1 MDNLFY
7 LFGILYFVFST
18 YNFFTYDHNRD
29 VSVDVDTNITDLVEE
44 TEKIQQETKGKSI
57 KKYYPRHLL
66 GLMFFIWTYIGSFG
80 NFPEK
85 TFFIYNLIILI
96 SYTLILIAMGFSL
109 AFKTYRTIENNL
121 EFVEKEKCEKK
132 YIPLTKIIYFSE
144 MVIVGTILIIHYII
158 L

>member
-57 KKYYPRHLL
+57 KKYYPRYLL
-66 GLMFFIWTYIGSFG
+66 GLMFFLWTYIGSFG

-85 TFFIYNLIILI
+85 IFFIYNLIVLI
-96 SYTLILIAMGFSL
+96 TYTLILIVMGFSL

-132 YIPLTKIIYFSE
+132 YIPLTKIIYFLE
-144 MVIVGTILIIHYII
+144 MVVVGTIITIHYFI

>member
-7 LFGILYFVFST
+7 LFGILYFVVST

-29 VSVDVDTNITDLVEE
+29 VSVDIDTNISDLIEE
-44 TEKIQQETKGKSI
+44 TEEKKQENQEETI
-57 KKYYPRHLL
+57 KKYYPRYLL
-66 GLMFFIWTYIGSFG
+66 GFMFFIWTYIGSFG

-85 TFFIYNLIILI
+85 PFFIYNLIILI
-96 SYTLILIAMGFSL
+96 SYTLILIFLGFSL
-109 AFKTYRTIENNL
+109 AYKTYRTIENNL
-121 EFVEKEKCEKK
+121 DFPNKEKCKKK

-144 MVIVGTILIIHYII
+144 MIIVGLIITIHYFI

>member
-7 LFGILYFVFST
+7 LFGILYFVVST

-29 VSVDVDTNITDLVEE
+29 VSVDVDTNISDLLEE
-44 TEKIQQETKGKSI
+44 TEEKQQENQAEII
-57 KKYYPRHLL
+57 KKYYPRYLL
-66 GLMFFIWTYIGSFG
+66 GFMFFIWTYIGSFG

-85 TFFIYNLIILI
+85 MFFVYNLIVLI

-109 AFKTYRTIENNL
+109 AFKTYKTIENNL

-132 YIPLTKIIYFSE
+132 YIPLTKIIYFLE
-144 MVIVGTILIIHYII
+144 MVIVGSIITIHYLI

>member
-7 LFGILYFVFST
+7 LFGILYFVVST
-18 YNFFTYDHNRD
+18 YNFFTYNHNRD
-29 VSVDVDTNITDLVEE
+29 VSVDVDTNISDLVDE
-44 TEKIQQETKGKSI
+44 TEEIQQETQAETI
-57 KKYYPRHLL
+57 KKYYPRYLL

-132 YIPLTKIIYFSE
+132 YIPLTKIIYFLE
-144 MVIVGTILIIHYII
+144 MVVVGTIITIHYFI